1 MGIMVALVIGALC
14 GMFAGMVV
22 KGHGFGCLGN
32 IVVGVLG
39 SFISSMLFSNLN
51 LFGDGILDEIVGGTV
66 GAIILLLV
74 IGLFTKSR

>member
-1 MGIMVALVIGALC
+1 MGIVVALVIGALC

-39 SFISSMLFSNLN
+39 SFISAMLFSNLN